1 MSMRFWKGIHWR
13 KNKKNAINESAVL
26 KDGAFFVEKI
36 IVNRMLARKI
46 KHIKY
51 IRKTKKYY

>member
-1 MSMRFWKGIHWR
+1 MRFWKRTRWR
-13 KNKKNAINESAVL
+13 KNNKNAINESAVL
-26 KDGAFFVEKI
+26 KDGAFLLQKI
-36 IVNRMLARKI
+36 IVNRILARKI